1 MRLFGYIDCS
11 YLSAFSLSPPH
22 HPPHGKFSILAAT
35 LCKNCGKQP
44 LGSHAG
50 SVTAYFFKHNFC
62 QCSSGAAERQA
73 ASKKTGELCPSC
85 GKSKGV
91 GSRLGSLTSF
101 LFQDLMCHCAA
112 GSGSRVRGRGK
123 PSAALHRT
131 QTGVRAAQRRQFTE
145 SLKNKQHGSSVVA
158 ANTNLVAGDVVGG
171 VFAVLSLI
179 GEGGMGSVYLVE
191 HQSLRKQFALKIM
204 RSESVNNESWQRFKS
219 EAQTIASFNH
229 STFVKVYDLGVHE
242 NALPYYSM
250 DYLNGRS
257 LEEVLIDDGPL
268 AEVDAIDI
276 YLELLDGLAYAH
288 RNGIVH
294 RDLKPANIM
303 LCSIDGARVVKIL
316 DFGISKL
323 TDSTA
328 GKSQQLTVAGDVFGS
343 PFYMSPEQC
352 AGERID
358 ARSDIYSLG
367 CSLFETLTSYVPFD
381 GANSFETMLMHQ
393 EDEPPEL
400 EDMPGN
406 AQFSPA
412 INLVIAKC
420 LAKLPQDRYQSAKEL
435 ALDLVRVKE
444 GRDLLA
450 YSKNYPQRAATAG
463 NAIVSYD
470 SSKENKAD
478 SLSQGPVR
486 IAMLA
491 FLVLTGALAGICA
504 LSFSG
509 KIGLGESL
517 ALGLGMGTA
526 SSETVQGREP
536 DHAPVTSQ
544 PNLKIKDLP
553 STPSALHS
561 KIEILGDSIV
571 ENADTEIAEA
581 EKQFGKNHPKVANKM
596 IHFASV
602 YREQE
607 NYVKAEPLY
616 RRLEKIYCQ
625 NLGAD
630 HEFRIDSLNNLGLCC
645 EQQSRFAEA
654 AKYYNEV
661 LSLLEKRKGNHTKA
675 IARQLN
681 TLATMYRLQKNYDF
695 AEELYKRSIKLD
707 PTSRSTSSYRSSRI
721 NYAFLLRSINRP
733 KEALKLEKEDA
744 QLQPEGLRSGWD
756 TSRKFDKLIA
766 E

>member
-1 MRLFGYIDCS
+1 M
-11 YLSAFSLSPPH
+11 
-22 HPPHGKFSILAAT
+22 
-35 LCKNCGKQP
+35 
-44 LGSHAG
+44 GSHAG

-112 GSGSRVRGRGK
+112 GSGSRARGRGK

-435 ALDLVRVKE
+435 ALDLLRVKE
-444 GRDLLA
+444 GRDLLT
-450 YSKNYPQRAATAG
+450 YSQNYPKRAANAG
-463 NAIVSYD
+463 SASVAEE
-470 SSKENKAD
+470 SSEINSAGVLSRGPLRMVLLG
-478 SLSQGPVR
+478 SL
-486 IAMLA
+486 L
-491 FLVLTGALAGICA
+491 LTVALAGICA
-504 LSFSG
+504 LSFGG
-509 KIGLGESL
+509 KIGLGEVLPLGFVLSAPSTEREQDSAQDQDPPL
-517 ALGLGMGTA
+517 A
-526 SSETVQGREP
+526 SK
-536 DHAPVTSQ
+536 APSF
-544 PNLKIKDLP
+544 KITDLP
-553 STPSALHS
+553 STSSALHS

-571 ENADTEIAEA
+571 ENADKEIAET
-581 EKQFGKNHPKVANKM
+581 ERQFGKNHPKVANRM
-596 IHFASV
+596 THFASV

-616 RRLEKIYCQ
+616 RRLEKIYRQ

-630 HEFRIDSLNNLGLCC
+630 HDFRIDSLNNLGLCC
-645 EQQSRFAEA
+645 EHQSRFAEA
-654 AKYYNEV
+654 AEYYNEV
-661 LSLLEKRKGNHTKA
+661 VSLLEKRKGDHSKA
-675 IARQLN
+675 IARELN
-681 TLATMYRLQKNYDF
+681 TLATMYRLQRNYDF

-707 PTSRSTSSYRSSRI
+707 PNSRSNSSYRSSRL
-721 NYAFLLRSINRP
+721 NYAFLLRATNRE
-733 KEALKLEKEDA
+733 KEALKLEQEDA
-744 QLQPEGLRSGWD
+744 RVQPGGLRSRAQ
-756 TSRKFDKLIA
+756 TINKFDEFMA